1 MKRLILILMA
11 FKSEDV
17 AFLETF
23 IRALFLVMFQGYI
36 NLF

>member
-11 FKSEDV
+11 FTSDDI

-23 IRALFLVMFQGYI
+23 IRALFLTVFQGYI
-36 NLF
+36 IL